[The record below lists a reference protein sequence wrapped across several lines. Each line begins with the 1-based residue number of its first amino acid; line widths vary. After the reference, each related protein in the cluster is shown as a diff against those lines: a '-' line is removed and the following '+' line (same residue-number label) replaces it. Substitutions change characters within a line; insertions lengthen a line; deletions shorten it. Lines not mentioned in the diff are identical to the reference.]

1 MSSLRAVRSAF
12 AAATACALVAAV
24 PAVAQTSKAPAA
36 GAPPAANVPAERI
49 AAVVNDEVISVS
61 DVYAR
66 IRLALMNAGVQDSA
80 ETRQRLTPQVLRQL
94 VDERL
99 QLQEA
104 KRLGV
109 SVPQAEIDDAIGRI
123 AEQNRMNRQQ
133 LEKLLKDQGVPV
145 STLTSQ
151 VRALLAW
158 QRVMQR
164 RIRQE
169 VVIGEEEV
177 DAVMQRIQAN
187 IGKPEYLVAEIFLAV
202 DNPDQE
208 DEVRRTA
215 DRLVEEVRRGG
226 NFAALARQFSQSAG
240 AAAGGDMGWV
250 RSGELNG
257 ELDKTLSSMRPG
269 QMSAPVRTATGYHIL
284 LVRDQRAY
292 GSSAST
298 GGASEA
304 AAPPPPPQPRPQP
317 KPDLEKAKVNMKQIV
332 IPAPSKE
339 ELKAVKEQAEKLR
352 KSIKSCADFDAKAKA
367 LDVPEAGDMGTLRVK
382 DLAPGLQGF
391 AVSAPLGQPSP
402 VLMSPGGAII
412 LIVCKRDVP
421 MIQPPAG
428 AAPQPVAAPAPP
440 PPPPPP
446 APPKEVKLP
455 PREEIERDLINERA
469 DLLSR
474 RYLRDLRRTAFVEY
488 RV

>member
-1 MSSLRAVRSAF
+1 MPSLRAVRSAF
-12 AAATACALVAAV
+12 AAATACALLAAV
-24 PAVAQTSKAPAA
+24 PATAQTAKAPAGKVPNA
-36 GAPPAANVPAERI
+36 PAAAVPTERI
-49 AAVVNDEVISVS
+49 AAVVNEEVVSVS
-61 DVYAR
+61 DVHAR
-66 IRLALMNAGVQDSA
+66 IRLALLNAGVQESA

-109 SVPQAEIDDAIGRI
+109 SVPPAEIDDAIKRI
-123 AEQNRMNRQQ
+123 ADQNRMTRPQ
-133 LEKLLKDQGVPV
+133 LEKLLKDQGVAF
-145 STLTSQ
+145 STLTEQ

-169 VVIGEEEV
+169 VIVGEEEI
-177 DAVMQRIQAN
+177 DAVMQRIKAN

-202 DNPDQE
+202 DSPDQD

-250 RSGELNG
+250 RSGELNA
-257 ELDKTLSSMRPG
+257 ELDKALGGLRPG
-269 QMSAPVRTATGYHIL
+269 QMSMPVRTATGYHIL

-292 GSSAST
+292 GSGSTST

-304 AAPPPPPQPRPQP
+304 AAPPPPPPPRPQP
-317 KPDLEKAKVNMKQIV
+317 RPDLEKARVSMKQIV
-332 IPAPSKE
+332 LPAPSKE
-339 ELKAVKEQAEKLR
+339 KIKEVQAQAEALR
-352 KSIKSCADFDAKAKA
+352 KSIKGCTDFEEKAKA
-367 LDVPEAGDMGTLRVK
+367 TGVPESGDMGTLRVK
-382 DLAPGLQGF
+382 DLPPGLQQLVVTIPIGR
-391 AVSAPLGQPSP
+391 PSP
-402 VLMSPGGAII
+402 VLMSPGGAVV
-412 LIVCKRDVP
+412 LIVCKRDLP
-421 MIQPPAG
+421 MIQPPPE
-428 AAPQPVAAPAPP
+428 APQPVAAPPP
-440 PPPPPP
+440 PPP
-446 APPKEVKLP
+446 PPKEVKLP

-474 RYLRDLRRTAFVEY
+474 RYLRDLRRTAFVEF